1 MRQRTTEAIFRQN
14 VPIQHWNFSQSQWAE
29 QFIRWH
35 VQRNRKRMSAA
46 SSYGK
51 RKHLMQEQTKDS
63 YVRMHR
69 VTYRKILLVLPS
81 LFTYIVEYKVG
92 IYS

>member
-1 MRQRTTEAIFRQN
+1 
-14 VPIQHWNFSQSQWAE
+14 
-29 QFIRWH
+29 
-35 VQRNRKRMSAA
+35 MSAA

-51 RKHLMQEQTKDS
+51 RKHLMQEHTKDS